1 MNRNRFYMYLDWG
14 PFIEDLSAD
23 DIKGIMMNIYSL
35 QRSYISD
42 TGENPDSSFVSL
54 SPLAKTFFLSV
65 KERLDADFK
74 EYLRK
79 CDASKNQRDRR
90 KNQRDT

>member
-1 MNRNRFYMYLDWG
+1 MTNRNRFYMYLDWE
-14 PFIEDLSAD
+14 PFIKDLSAD

-65 KERLDADFK
+65 KERFDADFK

-79 CDASKNQRDRR
+79 CDASKGKRA